1 MSRLDTSP
9 STTAFPYIKGQRI
22 RGFID
27 GSLVDLM
34 NGSFVRICVHIICAI
49 CRIKP
54 TLWFTK
60 LFKMVFLYYLWFNA
74 QYFINDTH
82 KTLFQYNDSLAH
94 GYEACCMDISNIL
107 RNKDIQ
113 TLQPDRKA
121 LWYNR
126 EILQRHE
133 NLLESSTKQQI
144 LRICF
149 LISSSSL

>member
-1 MSRLDTSP
+1 MVRSWTLWMAALY
-9 STTAFPYIKGQRI
+9 AFV
-22 RGFID
+22 FI
-27 GSLVDLM
+27 
-34 NGSFVRICVHIICAI
+34 SFALSVEK
-49 CRIKP
+49 KP
-54 TLWFTK
+54 TRRFTK
-60 LFKMVFLYYLWFNA
+60 LFIMVFLYYLWFNA

>member
-9 STTAFPYIKGQRI
+9 STTAFPDIKGQCI

-49 CRIKP
+49 CRKKP
-54 TLWFTK
+54 TRRFTK
-60 LFKMVFLYYLWFNA
+60 LFIMVSYLWFNA

-149 LISSSSL
+149 LIPSSSL